1 MPSYTLPIPQ
11 WGATENHAS
20 QRQSESPHGAPVFP
34 PQFFL
39 FLWLLTSAHLHP
51 SLYQV
56 SDPSH
61 KPIYPHQSQLRTA
74 VYPEPM
80 GHSLAWSLQPFP
92 SRSFGPSL
100 LHVPVLVWLS
110 PDASTKESGTHISP
124 FLIYRVSVLVWGFS
138 FALLN
143 SSSETGFLVV
153 QAGFILHVWLRITF
167 LHPYPKCWA
176 YSLCAWIV
184 LCPGN
189 QTQGFHILD
198 NLSTGHPNSLSC
210 PTI

>member
-1 MPSYTLPIPQ
+1 M
-11 WGATENHAS
+11 
-20 QRQSESPHGAPVFP
+20 
-34 PQFFL
+34 
-39 FLWLLTSAHLHP
+39 
-51 SLYQV
+51 
-56 SDPSH
+56 D
-61 KPIYPHQSQLRTA
+61 
-74 VYPEPM
+74 
-80 GHSLAWSLQPFP
+80 HSLAWSLQPFP

-110 PDASTKESGTHISP
+110 PDVSTKESGTHISP

-210 PTI
+210 PTIWFMFKSLWSHARGYAQAPLLVKHTPPPPPQLVTQF